1 MNISAQKK
9 SAAAAVLAAVFI
21 AAWALPVFAIKFDF
35 TTVSDVV
42 KSIKKRYSDIEC
54 YSADFKITIDKGGK
68 KSQQQGTLKSKFP
81 NKLLVDFTVP
91 YGQKIVSSDKMM
103 YIYMPSLNVVA
114 EQDVNNEE
122 GSIFSS
128 GTKSGLSR
136 LFSKYHYKF
145 DSKDQPS
152 QEADGKKYYTLFLK
166 QKESRSGYR
175 TLRLWVTEDYLIKKM
190 SGETSSGKKVDIEF
204 SNIKTNENFSNGI
217 FKFEAPSQARVIRN
231 PMIAE
236 E

>member
-1 MNISAQKK
+1 MNTSTKK
-9 SAAAAVLAAVFI
+9 RLAGFAVLMSVLF
-21 AAWALPVFAIKFDF
+21 AAWAVPAYAIKFDF

-42 KSIKKRYSDIEC
+42 KNIKKRYSDIEC
-54 YSADFKITIDKGGK
+54 YSADFKITVDKGGK
-68 KSQQQGTLKSKFP
+68 KNVQQGTLKSKFP

-103 YIYMPSLNVVA
+103 YIHMPSLNVVA
-114 EQDVNNEE
+114 EQDVNNDE

-128 GTKSGLSR
+128 GTKSGLRR

-145 DSKDQPS
+145 DSKDQPF
-152 QEADGKKYYTLFLK
+152 QESDGRKYYTLFLK

-175 TLRLWVTEDYLIKKM
+175 NLRLWVTEDFLIKKI

-217 FKFEAPSQARVIRN
+217 FKFEVPSQARVIRN

>member
-1 MNISAQKK
+1 MNNKCK
-9 SAAAAVLAAVFI
+9 GRTFLAAAVTAACI
-21 AAWALPVFAIKFDF
+21 AAFALPAFAIKFDF

-42 KSIKKRYSDIEC
+42 KNIKKRYGDIEC
-54 YSADFKITIDKGGK
+54 YSADFRITIDKGGHK
-68 KSQQQGTLKSKFP
+68 TLQQGSLKSKFP

-103 YIYMPSLNVVA
+103 HIYMPSLNVVA
-114 EQDVNNEE
+114 EQEVNSED

-128 GTKSGLSR
+128 GSKSGLKR
-136 LFSKYHYKF
+136 LFNKYHYKF
-145 DSKDQPS
+145 DSKDQPT
-152 QEADGKKYYTLFLK
+152 QDNDGKKYYTLFLK

-175 TLRLWVTEDYLIKKM
+175 TLKLWVSEDYLIKRV

-217 FKFEAPSQARVIRN
+217 FKFDAPSQARVIRN

>member
-9 SAAAAVLAAVFI
+9 SAAAAVLAAVFT
-21 AAWALPVFAIKFDF
+21 AAWALPVYAIKFDF

-42 KSIKKRYSDIEC
+42 KNIKKRYSDIEC
-54 YSADFKITIDKGGK
+54 YSADFKIAVDKGGK
-68 KSQQQGTLKSKFP
+68 KSLQQGTLKSKFP
-81 NKLLVDFTVP
+81 NKLLVEFSSP
-91 YGQKIVSSDKMM
+91 AGQKIVSSDKMM

-114 EQDVNNEE
+114 EQDVNNED
-122 GSIFSS
+122 GSLFSS
-128 GTKSGLSR
+128 GTKNGLTR

-145 DSKDQPS
+145 DSKDQPM
-152 QEADGKKYYTLFLK
+152 QETDGRKYYTLFLK